1 MENSER
7 YETLSPTEI
16 GALRK
21 KSRKYAIGPIIM
33 AVAVGLAAGG
43 IWHPSWF
50 GLIAIF
56 LGALLVISFITR
68 GQLRSVLSLNRDIR
82 EGKKKIIIDRMESQ
96 RQDIQSTGNMRGDG
110 PVEQLIAL
118 TDPSVLS
125 STSGPSM
132 SYGYLLK
139 VRGKEFNVSEL
150 QYYQCQP
157 GQMIEIHLAP
167 HSEYVFYVNILK
179 DAATERATL

>member
-21 KSRKYAIGPIIM
+21 KSWKYAIGPIIM
-33 AVAVGLAAGG
+33 AVVVSIAAGS

-50 GLIAIF
+50 GLIIIF

-96 RQDIQSTGNMRGDG
+96 RQDIRQTGNSDDAVNNFLG
-110 PVEQLIAL
+110 PG
-118 TDPSVLS
+118 S
-125 STSGPSM
+125 SGPSM

-157 GQMIEIHLAP
+157 GQLVEIHLAP
-167 HSEYVFYVNILK
+167 HSEHVFYVNILK
-179 DAATERATL
+179 DAVTERATP

>member
-7 YETLSPTEI
+7 YETLSPKEI

-21 KSRKYAIGPIIM
+21 KSRKYVIGPIIM
-33 AVAVGLAAGG
+33 AVAVCLAARG

-82 EGKKKIIIDRMESQ
+82 EGKKKIVIDRMESQ
-96 RQDIQSTGNMRGDG
+96 RQNIQATGNMGGDG
-110 PVEQLIAL
+110 VVEQLINQ
-118 TDPSVLS
+118 PSA
-125 STSGPSM
+125 SGPSM

-179 DAATERATL
+179 DAATGRATP